1 MAKLAQ
7 MPAIGRAAEPAAET
21 RRIPRLRT
29 RYYAFLSYSHKD
41 KELAD
46 WLHRELEKYRVPR
59 SIAGTLT
66 ANGVVPRRLSPVF
79 RDQQDL
85 SAGGDLA
92 EEIKGALAASQFL
105 VVLCSPTAATS
116 RWTNQEIE
124 SFKRTR
130 PEGCVLAAVV
140 AGEPFASAL
149 PGRESEECFPPAL
162 RFKYDRRGH
171 QTAKRAEPL
180 AADFREGGEGK
191 RLAFLKL
198 VAGMLGVGLDEL
210 VRRDHTRR
218 QRRLAYVAAA
228 SLAGMLVTSTLS
240 VVAIQS
246 RNEAREQRREA
257 EGLVA
262 FMLGDLKDKL
272 EPIGKLDALDGVGSR
287 VLAYYSH
294 QDASELSDAALLQRA
309 RALSLMGEVANGR
322 GDLSTALALYR
333 EASAGTAEAV
343 RRNPGDPQR
352 LYDHAQN
359 QFYFADIAMQK
370 GDMGRAEAAF
380 REYKRLADQMVA
392 LAPDNMKWRME
403 VQNADAN
410 LALVLSAQ
418 RRFREAEAQWA
429 QAYKMIDALSTAD
442 PTNRDYQQSLAE
454 SLAWYADAAKDA
466 GDLKLATELR
476 ERNVALLNDLQTRTG
491 DVEWGQ
497 KLIPAERA
505 LAILYASEGRI
516 AEATAHFKNGVAAGA
531 KLVQIEPA
539 NKKWQGYLAKT
550 QLSLADQ
557 LIVTGAL
564 AEATAI
570 AGIACNTYGNL
581 FRVDATVQ
589 DTRSGLRDCWLA
601 KAQLDA
607 GAGKLADGAAA
618 AERAVAL
625 GKTVRGTDQIY
636 DRFNL
641 ARAYRI
647 LGDVRRMSGD
657 DAGAAAAWNA
667 GLSVIPAGAE
677 RPVEAQTHADLLER
691 LGRSSE
697 SQAKRRW
704 LATIGYRYPTFTI
717 GRRRSP

>member
-516 AEATAHFKNGVAAGA
+516 AEATAHFRNGVAAGA

>member
-1 MAKLAQ
+1 MVKLAQ
-7 MPAIGRAAEPAAET
+7 LPAMDRSSEAET
-21 RRIPRLRT
+21 QRVPRLRT

-46 WLHRELEKYRVPR
+46 WLHRELEKFRIP
-59 SIAGTLT
+59 SSLAGKLT
-66 ANGVVPRRLSPVF
+66 ANGVVPRRLTPVF

-92 EEIKGALAASQFL
+92 EEIKAALAASQFL
-105 VVLCSPTAATS
+105 IVLCSPTAAKS

-140 AGEPFASAL
+140 GGEPFASDI
-149 PGRESEECFPPAL
+149 PGREEQECFPPAL
-162 RFKYDRRGH
+162 RYKYDRRGH

-180 AADFREGGEGK
+180 AADFREDGEG
-191 RLAFLKL
+191 RRMAFLKL
-198 VAGMLGVGLDEL
+198 VAGMLGLGLDEL
-210 VRRDHTRR
+210 VQRDTTRR
-218 QRRLAYVAAA
+218 HRQLAWLAAG
-228 SLAGMLVTSTLS
+228 SLAGMAVTSTLA
-240 VVAIQS
+240 VVAFQA

-272 EPIGKLDALDGVGSR
+272 EPIGKLDALDGVGTR
-287 VLAYYSH
+287 VLSYYSH
-294 QDASELSDAALLQRA
+294 QDASELTDAALLQRA
-309 RALSLMGEVANGR
+309 RALSLMGEVANSR
-322 GDLSTALALYR
+322 GDLPTALALYR

-343 RRNPGDPQR
+343 RRNPDDPQR

-370 GDMGRAEAAF
+370 GEMNRAEVAF
-380 REYKRLADQMVA
+380 REYKRLADRMVA
-392 LAPDNMKWRME
+392 IAPDNMKYRME

-418 RRFREAEAQWA
+418 RRFQEAAAQWA
-429 QAYKMIDALSTAD
+429 QAYKMIEALSTAD

-466 GDLKLATELR
+466 GDLKRATELR
-476 ERNVALLNDLQTRTG
+476 ERNVALLNDLQRRTG
-491 DVEWGQ
+491 DVGWGQ

-505 LAILYASEGRI
+505 LANLYASQGRM
-516 AEATAHFKNGVAAGA
+516 AEATAHFRNDAAAGA

-539 NKKWQGYLAKT
+539 NKKWQGYLAKA

-564 AEATAI
+564 VEASVTASV
-570 AGIACNTYGNL
+570 ACYTYNNL

-589 DTRSGLRDCWLA
+589 DSRSGLRDCWLA
-601 KAQLDA
+601 KAQLAA
-607 GAGKLADGAAA
+607 GAGNLADAATA
-618 AERAVAL
+618 AERAVDL
-625 GKTVRGTDQIY
+625 GKTVKGTDQIY

-647 LGDVRRMSGD
+647 LGDVRRASGD
-657 DAGAAAAWNA
+657 DAGAAAAWTA
-667 GLSVIPAGAE
+667 GLSVIPSGAE

-691 LGRSSE
+691 LGRSGE
-697 SQAKRRW
+697 AQPKRRW

-717 GRRRSP
+717 DRRGSE